1 MPSKTDNSA
10 SDKKTLSPVYVQPKK
25 PQLYNMATQTVG
37 LFYPSERELQKKR
50 AEEEEKWAMEKS
62 LRDRK
67 PLLTSVSPGKGR
79 QFSVIAPQL
88 IASWCDHRNLLS
100 LATLMTCALCD
111 CSSIKWDFYAFVIL
125 VL

>member
-79 QFSVIAPQL
+79 QYSVIAPQL

-100 LATLMTCALCD
+100 LASLMTCAQWNFL
-111 CSSIKWDFYAFVIL
+111 SFKWDFYAF
-125 VL
+125 